1 MMDVNQ
7 TPPDRMTVEQRRQ
20 EVGQL
25 LARGI
30 ARLRMPQQNL
40 APESEFELAIP
51 PERSV
56 HEVSNPRN
64 RKEIV

>member
-20 EVGQL
+20 EVSQL

-40 APESEFELAIP
+40 ASESEFELAIP

-56 HEVSNPRN
+56 HTVSNPTK
-64 RKEIV
+64 RKETR

>member
-30 ARLRMPQQNL
+30 SRLRMPPQNL
-40 APESEFELAIP
+40 SPESEFELAIP

-56 HEVSNPRN
+56 HAVSNPRN
-64 RKEIV
+64 RKEIA

>member
-30 ARLRMPQQNL
+30 ARLRMPQHFR
-40 APESEFELAIP
+40 ASESEFELAIP

-56 HEVSNPRN
+56 HAVSNPRN
-64 RKEIV
+64 RKEIA